1 MSTSTS
7 LPTSLLSPTSSSSSS
22 PSSPSLS
29 PPAYSAYTA
38 PGRLWK
44 IKNAKYRSTFVKRD
58 DLRIEDF
65 REHVGY
71 IKDPHFISAYG
82 PNHIQLTCELPN
94 LIQIQYSQVFCH
106 LTELLNSFQNCISE
120 MSPLQEEDLL
130 FLLLRRFAD
139 SSDAT
144 VYAEI
149 RRSEDVQIYDS
160 TIQEPLESMIVEG
173 SLSHDT
179 SVIHADLHTNYAELQ
194 QEHLADEPAYT
205 PLPQTPS
212 EVDVT
217 CAVTVN
223 FPATMPIELSDG
235 LNLCPDSPPEYTD
248 SSEWT
253 EILPEHDW
261 TQLPAKFQPPSFRIH
276 RCHHRGVER
285 GGEDDAFEL
294 PLGFPEIL
302 QHMEETCD
310 DVPYVTFR
318 IHNQSRDS
326 LPLREG
332 GTQSFEC
339 DLFATIPSLYI
350 TVKRNESL
358 LFYECFRNRKDWI
371 SSHSGHEECTG
382 C

>member
-71 IKDPHFISAYG
+71 IKDPHFISA
-82 PNHIQLTCELPN
+82 
-94 LIQIQYSQVFCH
+94 
-106 LTELLNSFQNCISE
+106 NCISE

-310 DVPYVTFR
+310 DV
-318 IHNQSRDS
+318 
-326 LPLREG
+326 
-332 GTQSFEC
+332 
-339 DLFATIPSLYI
+339 
-350 TVKRNESL
+350 
-358 LFYECFRNRKDWI
+358 
-371 SSHSGHEECTG
+371 
-382 C
+382 